1 MLTWIKRY
9 RYTILALI
17 LLMLLPLVVVFVKG
31 YFTLK
36 DFDIGAPLQTA
47 SIFDR
52 EGKLIGTLGENGRYV
67 TIDEVPKDLA
77 NAVVAVED
85 SRFYQH
91 AGVDVIGIIRAVF
104 ANLRAGDTVQGG
116 STITQQVAKNLF
128 LHPRKTLARKLEEL
142 ALAVLLEAR
151 YSKDQILE
159 LYLNSSYFGEGGYG
173 VESAARTYFDKSVSE
188 LNLGESSLLAG
199 LLQAPSSYSPYK
211 HMERALNRR
220 SIVLDRMVAVGYLE
234 PDEAE
239 RAKFTPVK
247 LAELTGG
254 TARYF
259 LDWVSQILMEQFG
272 ETAVFSSGLRVHT
285 SLDLEMQKIAEEI
298 FSEQEHQGALVALDP
313 QDGTVLA
320 LVGGRSYQESQF
332 NRAVNARRQPGS
344 VFKPIIYAAAIKEG
358 WQVNSIVED
367 IPREYSGYKPDNH
380 GEAYWGPVTMK
391 HAIAMSLNNAAVWT
405 LNEIGISAVFK
416 FAKEVGIELPQED
429 RNLALA
435 LGGLTNGVTPLEMT
449 AAFVPFANGG
459 AYFAPNPIVRIV
471 DQEGTVLYDYRPD
484 KKQVLSPQQA
494 YLVSDML
501 QAVMDYGTGSVV
513 PIERPSAG
521 KSGTTNNQRDLWFV
535 GFTPDIAV
543 GVFMGNDDN
552 SPIEGYGGS
561 IAGPIWAEFIN
572 RALEDKPARDFPVP
586 SLIVTDVMIDVFTGL
601 LATERCEW
609 TELDAFI
616 EGTVPT
622 ERAPCA
628 IDWTPR
634 QERQLPIPELPE
646 TPEPEQEQPEPEQ
659 PEPEVPEEPIEPTP
673 EEPQVPVEPEAPQQP
688 PVQPEQ
694 PAPEEPILP
703 TEPEEVP
710 EVPPMPPQQEPEPPP
725 VQPQEPLQPL
735 PEAEAEAIKKPR
747 NIPG

>member
-17 LLMLLPLVVVFVKG
+17 LLMLLPLAVVFIKG
-31 YFTLK
+31 YFTLR
-36 DFDIGAPLQTA
+36 DFDIGAPLQA
-47 SIFDR
+47 AAIFDR
-52 EGKLIGTLGENGRYV
+52 DGKLIGTLGENGRYV
-67 TIDEVPKDLA
+67 TIDAIPKDLA

-85 SRFYQH
+85 SRFYKH
-91 AGVDVIGIIRAVF
+91 AGVDLIGIARALF
-104 ANLRAGDTVQGG
+104 TNLREGDTVQGG

-151 YSKDQILE
+151 YSKEQILE
-159 LYLNSSYFGEGGYG
+159 LYLNSSYFGEGAYG
-173 VESAARTYFDKSVSE
+173 VESAARTYFGKTVSE
-188 LNLGESSLLAG
+188 LSLGESSLLAG
-199 LLQAPSSYSPYK
+199 LLQAPSAYSPYK
-211 HMERALNRR
+211 HLEKALNRR
-220 SIVLDRMVAVGYLE
+220 AIVLERMVVVGYLE
-234 PDEAE
+234 QDEAE
-239 RAKFTPVK
+239 RAKSTAVK

-259 LDWVSQILMEQFG
+259 LDWVSQLLIHEYG
-272 ETAVFSSGLRVHT
+272 EAAVFGSGLRVHT

-298 FSEQEHQGALVALDP
+298 FSSQDQQGALVALNP
-313 QDGTVLA
+313 RDGTVLA
-320 LVGGRSYQESQF
+320 LVGGRNYIESQF

-344 VFKPIIYAAAIKEG
+344 VFKPIIYAAAIKQG
-358 WQVNSIVED
+358 WQVNTIVED

-391 HAIAMSLNNAAVWT
+391 HAIALSLNNAAVWT
-405 LNEIGISAVFK
+405 LNEIGISTVFD
-416 FAKEVGIELPQED
+416 FAKAVGIELPPQD

-435 LGGLTNGVTPLEMT
+435 LGGLTDGVTPLEMT

-459 AYFAPNPIVRIV
+459 AFFTPNPIVRIV
-471 DQEGTVLYDYRPD
+471 DQSGRVLQDNRPE

-494 YLVSDML
+494 YLMSDML

-535 GFTPDIAV
+535 GFTPDIVV
-543 GVFMGNDDN
+543 GVFIGNDDN
-552 SPIEGYGGS
+552 SPVAGYGGS

-572 RALEDKPARDFPVP
+572 RSLADKPPRDFPVP

-628 IDWTPR
+628 IDWSQR
-634 QERQLPIPELPE
+634 QTRQVPIPEPPSIPEPEPEREQQPEEPEVPE
-646 TPEPEQEQPEPEQ
+646 TPAEPEQPAEPLEPEVPEIPEEPEAPAQPQPEVPIEPEPEQ
-659 PEPEVPEEPIEPTP
+659 PI
-673 EEPQVPVEPEAPQQP
+673 QPVEPEAPEPPPTQP
-688 PVQPEQ
+688 QM
-694 PAPEEPILP
+694 
-703 TEPEEVP
+703 P
-710 EVPPMPPQQEPEPPP
+710 EVP
-725 VQPQEPLQPL
+725 QPEPLQPQD
-735 PEAEAEAIKKPR
+735 PNQI
-747 NIPG
+747 